1 MILSYIKWA
10 LIAILTV
17 FFAFITILISLIS
30 PKFAALSSVKIWGKL
45 ILTISGVRLKING
58 LQNIKNKPT
67 IVMYNHKSYYDI
79 FSFAS
84 FMNYDWRAMMKKE
97 LLWRVK

>member
-1 MILSYIKWA
+1 MGSNCYIDSILCIYI
-10 LIAILTV
+10 
-17 FFAFITILISLIS
+17 ILISLIS

-67 IVMYNHKSYYDI
+67 IVMYNHKSIMI
-79 FSFAS
+79 FFHLP
-84 FMNYDWRAMMKKE
+84 
-97 LLWRVK
+97 LL